1 MGWLLVRSLLLP
13 VVVVAMACSI
23 VGAKIFQ
30 KMWERPYREGL
41 WPCFDIWDIVRLRT
55 SSSYWN
61 VPVKYGPYSELFFH
75 TKKEPV
81 TLAKVVPFKPV
92 VLAETLKACALIGP
106 HGSFS
111 TCGVF
116 FAVAGSDSRAQWSK

>member
-1 MGWLLVRSLLLP
+1 MGWLSVRSLLLP

-41 WPCFDIWDIVRLRT
+41 WPCLDIWDIVRLRT

-61 VPVKYGPYSELFFH
+61 VPEKYGPYRGLFFLV
-75 TKKEPV
+75 KN
-81 TLAKVVPFKPV
+81 
-92 VLAETLKACALIGP
+92 
-106 HGSFS
+106 
-111 TCGVF
+111 
-116 FAVAGSDSRAQWSK
+116 